1 MPAHSGTGWWRALAL
16 VVLLAGELVAF
27 TIAYDGKDVAAQ
39 GGIVSEVARY
49 AALALRFGLALAGSA
64 VALWW
69 PRWRE
74 ESPEMFSTLTGS
86 PVRWRVLAGHGL
98 LAALTTASTNAL
110 FAMGHPIWL
119 IAVLGSGIGSLW
131 LAVRALVDERVIWRA
146 AAKLGSGWI
155 LAIGIA
161 AGAAAGGDLAR
172 SFWEP
177 SARVTYQLVSWLLRP
192 FVNGV
197 ISNPAELIIGSE
209 TFAVSIAPQCSGY
222 EGVGLV
228 LLFSSGW
235 LWYLRREYRFPA
247 ALAIVPV
254 AAGLIWLLNS
264 VRIASLILVGHYIS
278 PAIAQGGFHS
288 QAGWIAFLTVA
299 IGLCWWSSRVPGLA
313 ARSSRE
319 VEIPAEDR
327 PVAADPAPYLMPF
340 LAILAASILTR
351 AMSGSFEWLYPLRV
365 VVCGWA
371 LWHFRK
377 QYAEIRWRFGWPA
390 VAAGFGVFVLWVWF
404 DRSAT
409 AGMPAELSAVPV
421 AGQWAWLALRIVGA
435 AITVPVAEE
444 LAFRGFLLRR
454 LVQADF
460 TAVPWERWAW
470 LPVLASSVA
479 FGAMHGGRWIEGT
492 IAGLVYAG
500 VMARTGRLG
509 EAAAAHGI
517 TNALLACWVL
527 TTGQWQLW

>member
-1 MPAHSGTGWWRALAL
+1 MPALPDNRWWRAWALA
-16 VVLLAGELVAF
+16 VLLAAELLAF
-27 TIAYDGKDVAAQ
+27 TVAYDAKDVVSR
-39 GGIVSEVARY
+39 GGIVAEMASY
-49 AALALRFGLALAGSA
+49 AALVLRFGLALVGSV
-64 VALWW
+64 VALGW
-69 PRWRE
+69 PTWRK
-74 ESPEMFSTLTGS
+74 ESPAMFTALTAF
-86 PVRWRVLAGHGL
+86 PVRWRMLAGHFL
-98 LAALTTASTNAL
+98 LVAVAAISTNGL
-110 FAMGHPIWL
+110 VGSGHPLWL
-119 IAVLGSGIGSLW
+119 IAMLSSGAGSAW
-131 LAVRALVDERVIWRA
+131 LAVRGLVDERVIRSA
-146 AAKLGSGWI
+146 AGKLGSGWI
-155 LAIGIA
+155 LAVGIA
-161 AGAAAGGDLAR
+161 VGAAAGGDLAR

-177 SARVTYQLVSWLLRP
+177 SARVTYQLVGWLLRP

-197 ISNPAELIIGSE
+197 ISNPAELMIGTG
-209 TFAVSIAPQCSGY
+209 TFAVTIAPECSGY
-222 EGVGLV
+222 EGVALV

-235 LWYLRREYRFPA
+235 LWYLRREYRFPG

-278 PAIAQGGFHS
+278 PGIALGGFHS
-288 QAGWIAFLTVA
+288 QAGWIAFLAVA
-299 IGLCWWSSRVPGLA
+299 MGLCLWSSRVPGLA
-313 ARSSRE
+313 ARSSRGVE
-319 VEIPAEDR
+319 VPTEDR
-327 PVAADPAPYLMPF
+327 PVAADPAPYLIPF
-340 LAILAASILTR
+340 LAILTVSILTR

-365 VVCGWA
+365 VVCGWV

-390 VAAGFGVFVLWVWF
+390 VAAGFGVFVLWIWF

-409 AGMPAELSAVPV
+409 SGRPAELSSVSV
-421 AGQWAWLALRIVGA
+421 VGQWAWLALRIVGA

-444 LAFRGFLLRR
+444 LAFRGFLMRR